1 MFCFLL
7 FILNQLNQFLSNSL
21 CKCEQWN
28 DIVSITNFLY
38 SSSKLW
44 SNLQYKHF
52 FSAVWQQIQFVDVTA
67 LVLLYKLHINCSL
80 IEVINNNCFQAQLCI
95 HSCSLHRNGQW
106 HPFLFFAWK
115 SLQGKSTLTKVAT
128 QTISGGKKTI
138 EMSDATFGGKMKAF
152 TKARKH
158 KTWKCK
164 CILEILLSH
173 GLTFC
178 VQHLRCA
185 TSKLYVLK
193 HNYLNMPV
201 CSGSWH

>member
-44 SNLQYKHF
+44 SNSQYKHF

-67 LVLLYKLHINCSL
+67 LILLYKLHINCSL
-80 IEVINNNCFQAQLCI
+80 IEVINNCFQARLCI

-138 EMSDATFGGKMKAF
+138 ERRCQTQPTEGKWKPWLKLEN
-152 TKARKH
+152 TKHESAN
-158 KTWKCK
+158 
-164 CILEILLSH
+164 I
-173 GLTFC
+173 F
-178 VQHLRCA
+178 
-185 TSKLYVLK
+185 
-193 HNYLNMPV
+193 
-201 CSGSWH
+201 